1 MQVEMAFKYRRLSPF
16 FLLGRLAKY
25 ELEDVDRF
33 LAWSDQQR
41 RGRQRYLEK
50 LPSSDGPDD
59 QFVDDFAEIDAFTS
73 LYTESAIVALWRC
86 VELFR
91 KRTIAQALGP
101 AQAKSVYRHRD
112 FSNAL
117 ARLRI
122 SEPKVRCARSVDE
135 LRCINNAVKHEGR
148 VGRELAACPRWKK
161 RQGEELGNLR
171 LHYARLRSLTER
183 YIEDLMTKATRWW
196 ERKPA

>member
-1 MQVEMAFKYRRLSPF
+1 MRVEMAFKYRRLSPF

-73 LYTESAIVALWRC
+73 LYT
-86 VELFR
+86 
-91 KRTIAQALGP
+91 
-101 AQAKSVYRHRD
+101 
-112 FSNAL
+112 
-117 ARLRI
+117 
-122 SEPKVRCARSVDE
+122 
-135 LRCINNAVKHEGR
+135 
-148 VGRELAACPRWKK
+148 
-161 RQGEELGNLR
+161 
-171 LHYARLRSLTER
+171 
-183 YIEDLMTKATRWW
+183 
-196 ERKPA
+196 